1 MQRTVYRQSFTAIGW
16 IGLALAVICPMAL
29 SALWTEKLNA
39 TLPFQEPSSFLMTL
53 VATGCLLGP
62 ILVLVGREYYAVAAK
77 TPEPAEPPKPGSW

>member
-29 SALWTEKLNA
+29 SALWSKKMSA
-39 TLPFQEPSSFLMTL
+39 TLPFQEPSSFLITL

-62 ILVLVGREYYAVAAK
+62 ILVLVGREYYAVTSK
-77 TPEPAEPPKPGSW
+77 SIEPEAPPKPGSW